1 MTIDDLLKG
10 LQRPK
15 NEGKTLNG
23 SKRDI
28 WERIGRSDR
37 FLELGLT
44 QIESCLEK
52 LTKQMGQSFFRTVH
66 RFFISFFYA
75 LHILSG
81 KPVVHVAL
89 MIEVQRGN
97 FFQTVKFYKAQTFF
111 MPTFFLFCRQ
121 GEFILIFFKSLF
133 YFLIC

>member
-28 WERIGRSDR
+28 WERIGRHDR

-44 QIESCLEK
+44 EIEEK
-52 LTKQMGQSFFRTVH
+52 
-66 RFFISFFYA
+66 
-75 LHILSG
+75 
-81 KPVVHVAL
+81 
-89 MIEVQRGN
+89 
-97 FFQTVKFYKAQTFF
+97 
-111 MPTFFLFCRQ
+111 
-121 GEFILIFFKSLF
+121 EFIDNWILENPYSSL
-133 YFLIC
+133 

>member
-1 MTIDDLLKG
+1 MTIDELLKG

-44 QIESCLEK
+44 QIEEK
-52 LTKQMGQSFFRTVH
+52 LH
-66 RFFISFFYA
+66 
-75 LHILSG
+75 
-81 KPVVHVAL
+81 
-89 MIEVQRGN
+89 
-97 FFQTVKFYKAQTFF
+97 
-111 MPTFFLFCRQ
+111 
-121 GEFILIFFKSLF
+121 
-133 YFLIC
+133 

>member
-1 MTIDDLLKG
+1 MTIDELLKG

-44 QIESCLEK
+44 EIEEK
-52 LTKQMGQSFFRTVH
+52 
-66 RFFISFFYA
+66 
-75 LHILSG
+75 
-81 KPVVHVAL
+81 
-89 MIEVQRGN
+89 
-97 FFQTVKFYKAQTFF
+97 
-111 MPTFFLFCRQ
+111 
-121 GEFILIFFKSLF
+121 EFIDNWILENPYSSL
-133 YFLIC
+133 

>member
-23 SKRDI
+23 SKRDT

-44 QIESCLEK
+44 QIEEK
-52 LTKQMGQSFFRTVH
+52 
-66 RFFISFFYA
+66 
-75 LHILSG
+75 
-81 KPVVHVAL
+81 
-89 MIEVQRGN
+89 
-97 FFQTVKFYKAQTFF
+97 
-111 MPTFFLFCRQ
+111 
-121 GEFILIFFKSLF
+121 EFIDNWISENPYSSL
-133 YFLIC
+133 